1 MLRLKRKRK
10 PEPSP
15 VALAER
21 ARDAGEWALAARHY
35 REALAR
41 DPGNAA
47 IWTQYGRALKEAG
60 NLQEAEKAYRRSLE
74 LDARIADTH
83 LQLGHLLQMR
93 GRKDDAAKCYFRAL
107 ALDPATPPA
116 ALELI
121 TLCWEPIARLDAGW
135 HQHIPGF
142 LNALA
147 GVSALPMS
155 RRALCARS
163 SNCAATSRGLRAA
176 RAAAPRRRGREQRCP
191 ARRRSWNDA
200 QAVWRAAA
208 GGVMSA
214 VPPVS
219 VIINTDGRAAILGT
233 TLESLRYLRYPCFEV
248 VVVPGPTA
256 DGTRELLQ
264 GWRGEIKV
272 G

>member
-147 GVSALPMS
+147 GVSAFAHEQARLVREVEQLRRDVERLAGGES
-155 RRALCARS
+155 R
-163 SNCAATSRGLRAA
+163 
-176 RAAAPRRRGREQRCP
+176 
-191 ARRRSWNDA
+191 
-200 QAVWRAAA
+200 RAAA

-248 VVVPGPTA
+248 VVVPGPT
-256 DGTRELLQ
+256 
-264 GWRGEIKV
+264 
-272 G
+272 